1 MSQGTGRANK
11 RDAVLRE
18 SARLFAERG
27 VEATTMRVIADACGM
42 QAASL
47 YHHFASKDELVAAI
61 LVRSDA
67 HITGLYD
74 AIRDAPLEPVDR
86 LEAMIRATLD
96 NLGHYRDA
104 ARIYYRD
111 RAHVAASP
119 LLTQVRDHAVAHDEL
134 WDRTIDAAIAA
145 GRVSP
150 RFAAISLRRLLQELM
165 WSTARLRGD
174 AVSADDIVHVLLR
187 GILAPELELNRGRPP
202 HRPKS

>member
-1 MSQGTGRANK
+1 MSQVAGRVNK
-11 RDAVLRE
+11 RDVVLRE

-27 VEATTMRVIADACGM
+27 IEATTMRVIADACGI

-61 LVRSDA
+61 LTRSDA

-74 AIRDAPLEPVDR
+74 AILDAPLEPADR

-96 NLGHYRDA
+96 NFVHHRDA

-111 RAHVAASP
+111 RAYVAQSP
-119 LLTQVRDHAVAHDEL
+119 LLTRVRDNAVAHDEL
-134 WDRTIDAAIAA
+134 WDRSIEAALAA

-150 RFAAISLRRLLQELM
+150 RFAAIDLRRLLQELM

-174 AVSADDIVHVLLR
+174 AVSADDIVHVLLH
-187 GILAPELELNRGRPP
+187 GILAPEPGL
-202 HRPKS
+202 

>member
-1 MSQGTGRANK
+1 MSQVTGRANK

-27 VEATTMRVIADACGM
+27 IEATTMRAIADACGM

-61 LVRSDA
+61 LTRSDA
-67 HITGLYD
+67 HISGLYD
-74 AIRDAPLEPVDR
+74 AILDAPLEPADR

-96 NLGHYRDA
+96 NFGHHRDA

-111 RAHVAASP
+111 RAYVAESP
-119 LLTQVRDHAVAHDEL
+119 LLTQVRDNAVAHDEL
-134 WDRTIDAAIAA
+134 WDRSIEAAIAA
-145 GRVSP
+145 GRISP
-150 RFAAISLRRLLQELM
+150 RFEAINLRRLLQELM

-174 AVSADDIVHVLLR
+174 AVSADDIVHVLLH
-187 GILAPELELNRGRPP
+187 GILAPEPGRGEPS
-202 HRPKS
+202 HRPEL